1 MGISI
6 INETVIKIG
15 GIAFLLWFAT
25 FIMIVLAIFWKQ
37 KKRNIQLGKEDRSSH
52 HTFSHCFSIIDH
64 ISRLYFVDFLSCI
77 CLSILV

>member
-25 FIMIVLAIFWKQ
+25 FIMIVLAIFWKR
-37 KKRNIQLGKEDRSSH
+37 KKG
-52 HTFSHCFSIIDH
+52 TFSWEKKTGQEQPSH
-64 ISRLYFVDFLSCI
+64 L
-77 CLSILV
+77 